1 MKTCIKLKGAEPAS
15 HQLFIGTERNHM
27 IDLLYMLIEELH
39 QKKVYYL
46 SYKNEG
52 IHKTKKEGILIIKE
66 KEGWQREDTNF
77 VRY

>member
-1 MKTCIKLKGAEPAS
+1 
-15 HQLFIGTERNHM
+15 M